1 MKIVLIAGAAAVALG
16 VLGGTAVSGLR
27 VKGEVME
34 AVADSLAAL
43 APLDEDASD
52 AATSDDPVV
61 DGAHTLETDTL
72 EADTL
77 EADTLEADT
86 LEADTSEADTSEVT
100 PPVVPAEPTVGPGSA
115 LAEAASLLEGAR
127 KVSKI
132 FAQMKPEDAAA
143 VLEYLSDEEIEAIL
157 QPMSDRN
164 AAPILEAFPPERA
177 AALSRI
183 LLRSGSSGS

>member
-1 MKIVLIAGAAAVALG
+1 MKIVLIAGVAAVALG

-34 AVADSLAAL
+34 AIADSLAAL
-43 APLDEDASD
+43 APLDEHTSD
-52 AATSDDPVV
+52 AATSHDPVV

-86 LEADTSEADTSEVT
+86 SEVA
-100 PPVVPAEPTVGPGSA
+100 PPVVSVEPTVGPSPA
-115 LAEAASLLEGAR
+115 LDDAASIIEGAR

>member
-43 APLDEDASD
+43 PPLDEHASD

-61 DGAHTLETDTL
+61 DGAHTLET
-72 EADTL
+72 DTL

-183 LLRSGSSGS
+183 LLRSGSSRS